1 MTVIAGEED
10 VISDD
15 RVLSGVRVLEV
26 AAWTFVPS
34 AGAVLA
40 EWGAEVIKVEP
51 RDGGDPQRGLVTM
64 GIVDEGG
71 GSVNYMIEIPN
82 RGKKSIGV
90 DLSTPGGQD
99 VVRELAKTC
108 EVFLTS
114 YLPNR
119 RKKFGI
125 DVEDIRAVNPKIV
138 YVRGSGHGPKGPD
151 SDKPG
156 YDGVSYWA
164 RGGIATVLTEEA
176 DELVRSRP
184 AFGDLLGGMTIAG
197 GIAAA
202 LYKKATTGKGSVVD
216 VSLLGLAAWNLSP
229 DVAVSQIHGGSAIP
243 KFGHADAPNPL
254 VGTYRT
260 KDNRFVQL
268 MMLQLDKFYAEAM
281 NVIGLP
287 ELVEDPRFT
296 DPASRFE
303 NRVSLIALLDETFAK
318 RTLAEWRE
326 SLAGLSGAWG
336 IVQTPG
342 ELCEDPA
349 VTANGYLAHTET
361 VGGVPFSLPTNPV
374 QFDEQSVVPPGAPE
388 HGQHTEEVLMDAGI
402 DWDTIMAHKESGAIL

>member
-1 MTVIAGEED
+1 M
-10 VISDD
+10 
-15 RVLSGVRVLEV
+15 LEV

-51 RDGGDPQRGLVTM
+51 RNGGDPQRGLVTM
-64 GIVDEGG
+64 GIVDSGG
-71 GSVNYMIEIPN
+71 GAVNYMIEIPN

-90 DLSTPGGQD
+90 DLSKPGGQE
-99 VVRELAKTC
+99 VVHELAKSC
-108 EVFLTS
+108 DVFLTS
-114 YLPNR
+114 YLPDR
-119 RKKFGI
+119 RKKLGI
-125 DVEDIRAVNPKIV
+125 DVDDIRAVNPNIV

-202 LYKKATTGKGSVVD
+202 LYKKATTGEGSIVD

-287 ELVEDPRFT
+287 ELVVDPRFA
-296 DPASRFE
+296 DPAARYV
-303 NRVSLIALLDETFAK
+303 NRVALIALLDEVFAK
-318 RTLAEWRE
+318 QTLAEWRE
-326 SLAGLSGAWG
+326 KLVGLSGAWG

-342 ELCEDPA
+342 ELCQDPA
-349 VTANGYLAHTET
+349 VTANGYVAHTET
-361 VGGVPFSLPTNPV
+361 VNGVQFSLPTNPV
-374 QFDEQSVVPPGAPE
+374 QFDEQAVVPPGAPE

-402 DWDTIMAHKESGAIL
+402 DWDRIEEYKKSGAIL

>member
-1 MTVIAGEED
+1 M
-10 VISDD
+10 SDD
-15 RVLSGVRVLEV
+15 GKVLSGVRVLEV

-51 RDGGDPQRGLVTM
+51 RAGGDPQRGLVTM

-90 DLSTPGGQD
+90 DLLTPGGQE
-99 VVRELAKTC
+99 VVRELAKSC
-108 EVFLTS
+108 DVFLTS
-114 YLPNR
+114 YLPER
-119 RKKFGI
+119 RKKLGI
-125 DVEDIRAVNPKIV
+125 DVEHIRAANPSIV

-151 SDKPG
+151 ADKPG

-229 DVAVSQIHGGSAIP
+229 DVAVSQIHGGSSIP
-243 KFGHADAPNPL
+243 KFTHADAPNPL

-260 KDNRFVQL
+260 SDGRYVQL

-281 NVIGLP
+281 RVIGLP
-287 ELVEDPRFT
+287 ELVEDPRFA
-296 DPASRFE
+296 DAAARYE
-303 NRVSLIALLDETFAK
+303 NRAALIALLDEAFAK
-318 RTLAEWRE
+318 RTLAQWRE
-326 SLAGLSGAWG
+326 TLAPLSGAWG
-336 IVQTPG
+336 IVQTPA

-361 VGGVPFSLPTNPV
+361 VSGVPFSLPTNPV
-374 QFDEQSVVPPGAPE
+374 QFEERSVVPPGAPE

-402 DWDTIMAHKESGAIL
+402 DWDTIEKYKQDGAIL

>member
-1 MTVIAGEED
+1 M
-10 VISDD
+10 
-15 RVLSGVRVLEV
+15 LEV

-71 GSVNYMIEIPN
+71 GAVNYMIEIPN
-82 RGKKSIGV
+82 RGKKSIAV
-90 DLSTPGGQD
+90 DLSTPGGRD
-99 VVRELAKTC
+99 VVHALAKTC
-108 EVFLTS
+108 DVFLTS
-114 YLPNR
+114 YLPDR
-119 RKKFGI
+119 RQKFGI
-125 DVEDIRAVNPKIV
+125 DVDDIRRVNPSIV

-151 SDKPG
+151 ADKPG

-164 RGGIATVLTEEA
+164 RGGIATVLTEDA

-202 LYKKATTGKGSVVD
+202 LYKKVTTGEGSVVD

-260 KDNRFVQL
+260 KDGRYVQL

-281 NVIGLP
+281 RVIGLP
-287 ELVEDPRFT
+287 ELIDDPRFA

-303 NRVSLIALLDETFAK
+303 NRVSLIALLDEAFAE
-318 RTLAEWRE
+318 RTLAQWRE
-326 SLAGLSGAWG
+326 TLAALSGAWG

-349 VTANGYLAHTET
+349 VTANGYVAHTQT
-361 VGGVPFSLPTNPV
+361 VNGVPFALPTNPV
-374 QFDEQSVVPPGAPE
+374 QFNERSVTPGGAPE
-388 HGQHTEEVLMDAGI
+388 HGQHTEEILMDAGI
-402 DWDTIMAHKESGAIL
+402 EWDTIEELKESGAIL

>member
-1 MTVIAGEED
+1 MTVD
-10 VISDD
+10 N
-15 RVLSGVRVLEV
+15 VLNGVRVLEV

-71 GSVNYMIEIPN
+71 GAVNYMIEIPN

-90 DLSTPGGQD
+90 DLSTPGGRQ
-99 VVRELAKTC
+99 VVHELAKTC
-108 EVFLTS
+108 DVFLTS
-114 YLPNR
+114 YLPER
-119 RKKFGI
+119 RRKFGI
-125 DVEDIRAVNPKIV
+125 DVDDIRAVNPSIV
-138 YVRGSGHGPKGPD
+138 YVRGSGHGPNGPD
-151 SDKPG
+151 ADKPG

-164 RGGIATVLTEEA
+164 RGGIATVLTEDA
-176 DELVRSRP
+176 DQLVRSRP

-202 LYKKATTGKGSVVD
+202 LYKKATTGEGSVVD

-229 DVAVSQIHGGSAIP
+229 DIAVSQIHGGSAIP
-243 KFGHADAPNPL
+243 KFTHADAPNPL

-260 KDNRFVQL
+260 KDGRYVQL

-281 NVIGLP
+281 RVIGLP
-287 ELVEDPRFT
+287 ELVDDPRFA
-296 DPASRFE
+296 DPASRYE
-303 NRVSLIALLDETFAK
+303 NRVALIALLDEAFAK
-318 RTLAEWRE
+318 RTLAQWRTT
-326 SLAGLSGAWG
+326 LAVLTGAWG
-336 IVQTPG
+336 IVQTPA

-349 VTANGYLAHTET
+349 VTANGYVAHTET
-361 VGGVPFSLPTNPV
+361 VNGVPFSLPTNPV
-374 QFDEQSVVPPGAPE
+374 QFNERSVTPPGAPE

-402 DWDTIMAHKESGAIL
+402 DWDTIEELKKSGAIL

>member
-1 MTVIAGEED
+1 MSPD
-10 VISDD
+10 K
-15 RVLSGVRVLEV
+15 VLKGVRVLEV

-51 RDGGDPQRGLVTM
+51 RVGGDPQRGLVTM

-71 GSVNYMIEIPN
+71 GAVNYMIEIPN

-90 DLSTPGGQD
+90 DLSTPGGRQ
-99 VVRELAKTC
+99 VVHELAKTC
-108 EVFLTS
+108 DVFLTS
-114 YLPNR
+114 YLPER
-119 RKKFGI
+119 RKKLGI
-125 DVEDIRAVNPKIV
+125 DVDDIRAVNPTII

-164 RGGIATVLTEEA
+164 RGGIAAMLTEGA

-197 GIAAA
+197 GVAAA
-202 LYKKATTGKGSVVD
+202 LYKKATTGEGSVVD

-229 DVAVSQIHGGSAIP
+229 DVAVGQIHGGTSIP
-243 KFGHADAPNPL
+243 NYSHADAPNPL

-260 KDNRFVQL
+260 RDGRYVQL
-268 MMLQLDKFYAEAM
+268 MMLQLDKFFPEAM
-281 NVIGLP
+281 RAIGLAD
-287 ELVEDPRFT
+287 LVDDPRFG
-296 DPASRFE
+296 DPAARYE
-303 NRVSLIALLDETFAK
+303 NRRALIALLDKAFAE
-318 RTLAEWRE
+318 RTLAEWRAA
-326 SLAGLSGAWG
+326 LAGLSGAWG

-342 ELCEDPA
+342 ELYADPA
-349 VTANGYLAHTET
+349 VVANGYVAQTT
-361 VGGVPFSLPTNPV
+361 TMSGVDYALPTNPV

-388 HGQHTEEVLMDAGI
+388 HGQHTEEVLMDAGMA
-402 DWDTIMAHKESGAIL
+402 WETIEKYKESGAIL

>member
-1 MTVIAGEED
+1 M
-10 VISDD
+10 
-15 RVLSGVRVLEV
+15 LSGVRVLEV

-71 GSVNYMIEIPN
+71 GAVNYMIEIPN

-90 DLSTPGGQD
+90 DLSTPGGRE
-99 VVRELAKTC
+99 VVHALAKTC
-108 EVFLTS
+108 DVFLTS
-114 YLPNR
+114 YLPDR
-119 RKKFGI
+119 RRKFGI
-125 DVEDIRAVNPKIV
+125 DVDDIRGVNPSIV

-151 SDKPG
+151 ADKPG

-164 RGGIATVLTEEA
+164 RGGIATVLTEDA

-202 LYKKATTGKGSVVD
+202 LYKKATTGEGSVVD

-260 KDNRFVQL
+260 KDSRYVQL

-281 NVIGLP
+281 RVIGLP
-287 ELVEDPRFT
+287 ELIDDPRFA

-303 NRVSLIALLDETFAK
+303 NRVSLIALLDEAFAE
-318 RTLAEWRE
+318 RTLAQWRE
-326 SLAGLSGAWG
+326 TLAVLSGAWG

-342 ELCEDPA
+342 ELCDDPA
-349 VTANGYLAHTET
+349 VTANGYVAHTQT
-361 VGGVPFSLPTNPV
+361 VNGVPFALPTNPV
-374 QFDEQSVVPPGAPE
+374 QFNERSVTPGGAPE
-388 HGQHTEEVLMDAGI
+388 HGQHTEEILMDAGI
-402 DWDTIMAHKESGAIL
+402 EWDTIEELKDSGAIL

>member
-1 MTVIAGEED
+1 M
-10 VISDD
+10 
-15 RVLSGVRVLEV
+15 LEV

-71 GSVNYMIEIPN
+71 GAVNYMIEIPN

-90 DLSTPGGQD
+90 DLSTPGGRE
-99 VVRELAKTC
+99 VVHALAKTC
-108 EVFLTS
+108 DVFLTS
-114 YLPNR
+114 YLPDR
-119 RKKFGI
+119 RRKFGI
-125 DVEDIRAVNPKIV
+125 DVDDIRGVNPSIV

-151 SDKPG
+151 ADKPG

-164 RGGIATVLTEEA
+164 RGGIATVLTEDA

-202 LYKKATTGKGSVVD
+202 LYKKATTGEGSVVD

-260 KDNRFVQL
+260 KDGRYVQL

-281 NVIGLP
+281 RVIGLP
-287 ELVEDPRFT
+287 ELIDDPRFA

-303 NRVSLIALLDETFAK
+303 NRVSLIALLDEAFAE
-318 RTLAEWRE
+318 RTLAQWRE
-326 SLAGLSGAWG
+326 TLAVLSGAWG

-342 ELCEDPA
+342 ELCDDPA
-349 VTANGYLAHTET
+349 VTANGYVAHTQT
-361 VGGVPFSLPTNPV
+361 VNGVPFALPTNPV
-374 QFDEQSVVPPGAPE
+374 QFNERSVTPGGAPE
-388 HGQHTEEVLMDAGI
+388 HGQHTEEILMDAGI
-402 DWDTIMAHKESGAIL
+402 EWDTIEELKDSGAIL

>member
-1 MTVIAGEED
+1 VVPRLDDLVCEIRRRQPNTMED

-51 RDGGDPQRGLVTM
+51 RNGGDPQRGLVTM
-64 GIVDEGG
+64 GI
-71 GSVNYMIEIPN
+71 
-82 RGKKSIGV
+82 
-90 DLSTPGGQD
+90 D
-99 VVRELAKTC
+99 VA
-108 EVFLTS
+108 
-114 YLPNR
+114 
-119 RKKFGI
+119 
-125 DVEDIRAVNPKIV
+125 DIQAVNPSIV

-164 RGGIATVLTEEA
+164 RGGIARVLTEDA
-176 DELVRSRP
+176 QELVRSRP

-202 LYKKATTGKGSVVD
+202 LYKRATTGKGSVVD

-243 KFGHADAPNPL
+243 KYGHADAPNPL

-260 KDNRFVQL
+260 KDGRHVQL

-281 NVIGLP
+281 QVIGLP
-287 ELVEDPRFT
+287 ELIDDVRFAE
-296 DPASRFE
+296 PAARYD
-303 NRVSLIALLDETFAK
+303 NRVALIALLDEAFAK
-318 RTLAEWRE
+318 RTLAQWRE
-326 SLAGLSGAWG
+326 ALAGLSGAWG

-342 ELCEDPA
+342 ELCRDPA
-349 VTANGYLAHTET
+349 VTANGYIAQTT
-361 VGGVPFSLPTNPV
+361 TMNGVPYAMPTNPV
-374 QFDEQSVVPPGAPE
+374 QFDETPVVPPGAPE
-388 HGQHTEEVLMDAGI
+388 HGQHTEEVLMDAGME
-402 DWDTIMAHKESGAIL
+402 WDVIEKYKEAGAIL

>member
-1 MTVIAGEED
+1 MSVD
-10 VISDD
+10 N
-15 RVLSGVRVLEV
+15 VLSGVRVLEV

-71 GSVNYMIEIPN
+71 GAVNYMIEIPN

-90 DLSTPGGQD
+90 DLSTPGGRD
-99 VVRELAKTC
+99 VVHALAKTC
-108 EVFLTS
+108 DVFLTS
-114 YLPNR
+114 YLPDR
-119 RKKFGI
+119 RRKFGI
-125 DVEDIRAVNPKIV
+125 DVDDIRRVNPSIV

-151 SDKPG
+151 ADKPG

-164 RGGIATVLTEEA
+164 RGGIATVLTEDA

-202 LYKKATTGKGSVVD
+202 LYKKATTGEGSVVD

-260 KDNRFVQL
+260 KDGRYVQL

-281 NVIGLP
+281 RVIGLP
-287 ELVEDPRFT
+287 ELIDDPRFA

-303 NRVSLIALLDETFAK
+303 NRVSLIALLDEAFAE
-318 RTLAEWRE
+318 RTLAQWRE
-326 SLAGLSGAWG
+326 TLAALSGAWG

-349 VTANGYLAHTET
+349 VTANGYVAHTQT
-361 VGGVPFSLPTNPV
+361 VNGVPFALPTNPV
-374 QFDEQSVVPPGAPE
+374 QFNERSVTPGGAPE
-388 HGQHTEEVLMDAGI
+388 HGQHTEEILMDAGI
-402 DWDTIMAHKESGAIL
+402 EWDTIEELKESGAIL

>member
-1 MTVIAGEED
+1 M
-10 VISDD
+10 
-15 RVLSGVRVLEV
+15 LNGVRVLEV

-71 GSVNYMIEIPN
+71 GAVNYMIEIPN

-90 DLSTPGGQD
+90 DLSTPGGRQ
-99 VVRELAKTC
+99 VVHELAKTC
-108 EVFLTS
+108 DVFLTS
-114 YLPNR
+114 YLPER
-119 RKKFGI
+119 RRKFGI
-125 DVEDIRAVNPKIV
+125 DVDDIRAVNPSIV
-138 YVRGSGHGPKGPD
+138 YVRGSGHGPNGPD
-151 SDKPG
+151 ADKPG

-164 RGGIATVLTEEA
+164 RGGIATVLTEDA
-176 DELVRSRP
+176 DQLVRSRP

-202 LYKKATTGKGSVVD
+202 LYKKATTGEGSVVD

-243 KFGHADAPNPL
+243 KFTHADAPNPL

-260 KDNRFVQL
+260 KDGRYVQL

-281 NVIGLP
+281 RVIGLP
-287 ELVEDPRFT
+287 ELVDDPRFA
-296 DPASRFE
+296 DPASRYE
-303 NRVSLIALLDETFAK
+303 NRVALIALLDEAFAK
-318 RTLAEWRE
+318 RTLAQWRTT
-326 SLAGLSGAWG
+326 LAVLTGAWG
-336 IVQTPG
+336 IVQTPA

-349 VTANGYLAHTET
+349 VTANGYVAHTET
-361 VGGVPFSLPTNPV
+361 VNGVPFSLPTNPV
-374 QFDEQSVVPPGAPE
+374 QFNERSVTPPGAPE

-402 DWDTIMAHKESGAIL
+402 DWDTIEELKKSGAIL

>member
-1 MTVIAGEED
+1 M
-10 VISDD
+10 
-15 RVLSGVRVLEV
+15 LEV

-71 GSVNYMIEIPN
+71 GAVNYMIEIPN

-90 DLSTPGGQD
+90 DLSTPGGRD
-99 VVRELAKTC
+99 VVHALAKTC
-108 EVFLTS
+108 DVFLTS
-114 YLPNR
+114 YLPDR
-119 RKKFGI
+119 RRKFGI
-125 DVEDIRAVNPKIV
+125 DVDDIRRVNPSIV

-151 SDKPG
+151 ADKPG

-164 RGGIATVLTEEA
+164 RGGIATVLTEDA

-202 LYKKATTGKGSVVD
+202 LYKKATTGEGSVVD

-260 KDNRFVQL
+260 KDGRYVQL

-281 NVIGLP
+281 RVIGLP
-287 ELVEDPRFT
+287 ELIDDPRFA

-303 NRVSLIALLDETFAK
+303 NRVSLIALLDEAFAE
-318 RTLAEWRE
+318 RTLAQWRE
-326 SLAGLSGAWG
+326 TLAALSGAWG

-349 VTANGYLAHTET
+349 VTANGYVAHTQT
-361 VGGVPFSLPTNPV
+361 VNGVPFALPTNPV
-374 QFDEQSVVPPGAPE
+374 QFNERSVTPGGAPE
-388 HGQHTEEVLMDAGI
+388 HGQHTEEILMDAGI
-402 DWDTIMAHKESGAIL
+402 EWDTIEELKESGAIL

>member
-1 MTVIAGEED
+1 MSVD
-10 VISDD
+10 N
-15 RVLSGVRVLEV
+15 VLSGVRVLEV

-71 GSVNYMIEIPN
+71 GAVNYMIEIPN
-82 RGKKSIGV
+82 RGKKSIAI
-90 DLSTPGGQD
+90 DLSTPGGRD
-99 VVRELAKTC
+99 VVHALAKTC
-108 EVFLTS
+108 DVFLTS
-114 YLPNR
+114 YLPDR
-119 RKKFGI
+119 RQKFGI
-125 DVEDIRAVNPKIV
+125 DVDDIRRVNPSIV

-151 SDKPG
+151 ADKPG

-164 RGGIATVLTEEA
+164 RGGIATVLTEDA

-202 LYKKATTGKGSVVD
+202 LYKKVTTGEGSVVD

-260 KDNRFVQL
+260 KDGRYVQL

-281 NVIGLP
+281 RVIGLP
-287 ELVEDPRFT
+287 ELIDDPRFA

-303 NRVSLIALLDETFAK
+303 NRVSLIALLDEAFAE
-318 RTLAEWRE
+318 RTLAQWRE
-326 SLAGLSGAWG
+326 TLAALSGAWG

-349 VTANGYLAHTET
+349 VTANGYVAHTQT
-361 VGGVPFSLPTNPV
+361 VNGVPFALPTNPV
-374 QFDEQSVVPPGAPE
+374 QFNERSVTPGGAPE
-388 HGQHTEEVLMDAGI
+388 HGQHTEEILMDAGI
-402 DWDTIMAHKESGAIL
+402 EWDTIEELKESGAIL

>member
-1 MTVIAGEED
+1 M
-10 VISDD
+10 
-15 RVLSGVRVLEV
+15 LSGVRVLEV

-64 GIVDEGG
+64 GIVDDGG

-90 DLSTPGGQD
+90 DLRTPGGRE
-99 VVRELAKTC
+99 VVRELARTC
-108 EVFLTS
+108 DVFLTS
-114 YLPNR
+114 YLPER
-119 RKKFGI
+119 RKKLGI
-125 DVEDIRAVNPKIV
+125 DVEDIRAANPSVV

-164 RGGIATVLTEEA
+164 RGGIATVLTEEG

-243 KFGHADAPNPL
+243 KFTHADAPNPL

-260 KDNRFVQL
+260 KDGRYVQL
-268 MMLQLDKFYAEAM
+268 MMLQLDKFFGEAM
-281 NVIGLP
+281 RVIGLP
-287 ELVEDPRFT
+287 EVVEDPRFA
-296 DPASRFE
+296 DAASRYE
-303 NRVSLIALLDETFAK
+303 NRVSLIAMLDETFAK
-318 RTLAEWRE
+318 RTLSEWRAI
-326 SLAGLSGAWG
+326 LADLTGAWG
-336 IVQTPG
+336 IVQTPA
-342 ELCEDPA
+342 ELCVDPA
-349 VTANGYLAHTET
+349 VTANGYVAHTKT
-361 VGGVPFSLPTNPV
+361 INGVQYSIPTNPV

-402 DWDTIMAHKESGAIL
+402 DWDTIMKYKESGAIL